1 MTLPDQPSD
10 PRPRLELVLPSLNFL
25 LIALVFA
32 GSGAAM
38 WHGLVSGKIAVMVF
52 VVSGW
57 VVSLCLHEFGHALTA
72 YLGGDAAIAKTGYLD
87 LDPLKY
93 TDPALSIILP
103 IVFVLLGGIGL
114 PGGAVYIRAGMLRS
128 GPWRSAVAAAGP
140 LANLACLLALGALYA
155 ALATDPSLPDSAL
168 SLAAGIGALA
178 FFQATAIV
186 LNLLPVPGLDGFG
199 IVEPLM
205 SRTAAIKA
213 REVGPA
219 AVLLL
224 FVLLWWTS
232 AGTIL
237 FRIGAR
243 CVIALGI
250 DPDAIQAGLAMMRVF

>member
-1 MTLPDQPSD
+1 MTLPDQP
-10 PRPRLELVLPSLNFL
+10 PARRRALVPPSLNFL

-38 WHGLVSGKIAVMVF
+38 WHGLIAGWIAVFVF
-52 VVSGW
+52 VLSGW
-57 VVSLCLHEFGHALTA
+57 VVSLCLHEFAHALTA
-72 YLGGDAAIAKTGYLD
+72 YLGGDAAIARTGYLD

-114 PGGAVYIRAGMLRS
+114 PGGAVYIRTGMLRS
-128 GPWRSAVAAAGP
+128 GLWRSAVAAAGP
-140 LANLACLLALGALYA
+140 LANVVCLLALAGLYS
-155 ALATDPSLPDSAL
+155 ALATDPDTPDTAL

-178 FFQATAIV
+178 FFQATAIL

-199 IVEPLM
+199 IIEPLM
-205 SRTAAIKA
+205 SRTAAIRA
-213 REVGPA
+213 REIGPG
-219 AVLLL
+219 AVLIL

-232 AGTIL
+232 AGGIL

-243 CVIALGI
+243 AVMALGI
-250 DPDAIQAGLAMMRVF
+250 DGAAIQAGLAMMRVF

>member
-1 MTLPDQPSD
+1 MTDPVPQ
-10 PRPRLELVLPSLNFL
+10 PRPLRRALGLPSLNFL

-38 WHGLVSGKIAVMVF
+38 WNGFASGKIAILVF

-57 VVSLCLHEFGHALTA
+57 VVSLCLHEYGHALTA
-72 YLGGDAAIAKTGYLD
+72 YLGGDTAIARTGYLD

-114 PGGAVYIRAGMLRS
+114 PGGAVYIRTGMLRS
-128 GPWRSAVAAAGP
+128 GLWRSGVAAAGP
-140 LANLACLLALGALYA
+140 LANLLCLFALAGLYA
-155 ALATDPSLPDSAL
+155 ALATDPNAPDTAL
-168 SLAAGIGALA
+168 SLAAGLGALA

-199 IVEPLM
+199 IIEPLM
-205 SRTAAIKA
+205 SRSAAIKA
-213 REVGPA
+213 REIGPG

-232 AGTIL
+232 AGALL

-243 CVIALGI
+243 WVMALGI
-250 DPDAIQAGLAMMRVF
+250 DGSAIQAGLAMMRVF